1 MPDDGLAIKDPVLK
15 RCHRSGRWPTLNSIK
30 QRKRSIWKPNIHRT
44 AVIGCGTDLYSG
56 RWATVKKS
64 DAKWKT
70 NFEHSTNDQIRYGRV
85 TIMNHYHHHH
95 HYRSVLSSR
104 TSPSDRCSPPLLWQI
119 TIKNTLQH
127 SRSEKARGKL
137 PSQDILAG
145 RITKEFHKNEQGN
158 RSQNTIK
165 QKNHSII
172 HQGRIR
178 NKCRMTQRPQWITMV
193 GRLSKIMKR
202 PVSKP
207 REQLNT

>member
-1 MPDDGLAIKDPVLK
+1 MKDRNAILWDRKLLRMAKTLRTWQAAEGEQVTEKATKNKKKVGRHRTTIVKQMPDDGLAIKDPVLK

-119 TIKNTLQH
+119 TIKNIAAQQKWESKRKTTFSRH
-127 SRSEKARGKL
+127 SSG
-137 PSQDILAG
+137 
-145 RITKEFHKNEQGN
+145 TNNQGI
-158 RSQNTIK
+158 S
-165 QKNHSII
+165 
-172 HQGRIR
+172 
-178 NKCRMTQRPQWITMV
+178 
-193 GRLSKIMKR
+193 
-202 PVSKP
+202 
-207 REQLNT
+207 